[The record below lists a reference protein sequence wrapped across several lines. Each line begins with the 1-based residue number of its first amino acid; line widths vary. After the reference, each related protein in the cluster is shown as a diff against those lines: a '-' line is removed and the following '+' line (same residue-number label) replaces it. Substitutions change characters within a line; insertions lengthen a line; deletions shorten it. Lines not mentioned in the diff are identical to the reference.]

1 MSYITLLWTLHYAI
15 HNIIMNITLCHT
27 SHYHKHYT
35 MPYIMN
41 IAHLCKEVWDLFLH
55 WHVFNTDLCKM
66 WRAFVTLANN
76 VECPFSDANS
86 FNFSMYCW
94 ASFSVIP
101 LSLEHVAS
109 GCGTG
114 KWPERFNIHFLE
126 ASRFGA
132 TSNNQWC
139 AFLASHTRAQSY
151 RNTVLCLFFTST
163 VFIFHTIVYPST
175 KFKKYSR
182 LIHVKYVARF
192 VTYRIFKTQ
201 HEL

>member
-1 MSYITLLWTLHYAI
+1 MPYITLSWTLHYVI
-15 HNIIMNITLCHT
+15 HHIIINITLCHT
-27 SHYHKHYT
+27 SWTLHIYVKKSEIFFCT
-35 MPYIMN
+35 DM
-41 IAHLCKEVWDLFLH
+41 FLTLIS
-55 WHVFNTDLCKM
+55 VRCDEL
-66 WRAFVTLANN
+66 FVTLANN